1 MSTCVDVQH
10 TISFVQNKK

>member
-1 MSTCVDVQH
+1 MSTYVAVQH